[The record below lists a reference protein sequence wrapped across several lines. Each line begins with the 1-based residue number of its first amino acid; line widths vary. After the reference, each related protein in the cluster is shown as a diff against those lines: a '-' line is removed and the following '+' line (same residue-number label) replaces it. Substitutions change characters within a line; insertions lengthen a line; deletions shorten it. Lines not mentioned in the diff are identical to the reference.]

1 MSNLSRRS
9 LVASAAAL
17 PALAV
22 PAVAIASIEPDPIFA
37 AIEKERVLSTAFIAR
52 CRYEVTW
59 LEIKRRSRFSRGR
72 SIKRWGPRATGL
84 LKR

>member
-22 PAVAIASIEPDPIFA
+22 PAVAEATIGSARPDPIFA
-37 AIEKERVLSTAFIAR
+37 AIDYQQQAQAVVDAVCAGDPSDE
-52 CRYEVTW
+52 
-59 LEIKRRSRFSRGR
+59 
-72 SIKRWGPRATGL
+72 L
-84 LKR
+84 LGSLCETVNQR